1 MNDQND
7 PLVAIYNKIAD
18 RYGRGRDDVRFLA
31 HDVFSFPGECQDVA
45 ELQSRL
51 VAQLAG
57 LIEGLV
63 DYGVLNDADTTDG
76 VLLSVMRSVS
86 NR

>member
-1 MNDQND
+1 MNEQKD

-18 RYGRGRDDVRFLA
+18 RHGRGRDDVRFLA
-31 HDVFSFPGECQDVA
+31 HDVFSYPGECQSVG
-45 ELQSRL
+45 ELQNRV

-63 DYGVLNDADTTDG
+63 DYGVLNDAETTDG

-86 NR
+86 DR